1 MLKIYDTNYDYVS
14 TVDIAK
20 DLCITSTLK
29 DGFNTLSFKLP
40 LTDEYLAIIGEEY
53 FVEVDNYS
61 YVVKEINLSTNDFM
75 QIFCNPNIDEL
86 RYNLVS
92 VFDVIDIN
100 IEQAIEKLFTQ
111 SHCGWTLEYNST
123 LHQDRVEYKLATM
136 SPYEILLKIKE
147 DFSLEYWFDT
157 KNKILKVF
165 DYIGA
170 NKGTY
175 FSNDKRLKLL
185 SKQSN
190 SYDFITVIYPIGKN
204 NIMIGPVN
212 NNSNILENYQYC
224 DKYKPI
230 YWIQEDIEFMD
241 QLKMAAQAYLDY
253 YSMPITSY
261 ALDLSTLPPETKIG
275 DNIILVDKIKR
286 TKQKQRVVKIVRY
299 PNSPERDK
307 VELSNQ
313 IVNFAQT
320 FTSFNSDY
328 KKQIAYIKKNLA
340 TLS

>member
-1 MLKIYDTNYDYVS
+1 MLKIYDTDYNYVS
-14 TVDIAK
+14 TIDIAK
-20 DLCITSTLK
+20 ELCITSTLK
-29 DGFNTLSFKLP
+29 DGFNSLSFSLP
-40 LTDEYLAIIGEEY
+40 LTDEYLAMVKEEY
-53 FVEVDNYS
+53 YVEYNNYK
-61 YVVKEINLSTNDFM
+61 YVIKEINYKKNDF
-75 QIFCNPNIDEL
+75 IKIYCNPNLEDL
-86 RYNLVS
+86 VYNLVS
-92 VFDVIDIN
+92 IFDAVDIN
-100 IEQAIEKLFTQ
+100 IEQAITRLFVQ
-111 SHCGWTLEYNST
+111 SRCGWTLEYNST
-123 LHQDRVEYKLATM
+123 LRQDRVEYRLATM
-136 SPYEILLKIKE
+136 TPYEILLQIKE

-157 KNKILKVF
+157 KNKILKVY
-165 DYIGA
+165 DYMGS

-185 SKQSN
+185 NKQGQ

-224 DKYKPI
+224 DKYKPL

-261 ALDLSTLPPETKIG
+261 SLELSSLPQEVQIG

-286 TKQKQRVVKIVRY
+286 TKEKQRVVKMIRY
-299 PNSPERDK
+299 PETPEYDK

-313 IVNFAQT
+313 IVNFAET

>member
-14 TVDIAK
+14 TVDIVK

-29 DGFNTLSFKLP
+29 EGFNTLSFKLP
-40 LTDEYLAIIGEEY
+40 LTDEYLAMIDEEY
-53 FVEVDNYS
+53 YVEIDNYS

-75 QIFCNPNIDEL
+75 QIFCNPNIEDL
-86 RYNLVS
+86 KYNLVS
-92 VFDVIDIN
+92 IFDAVDIS
-100 IEQAIEKLFTQ
+100 IEQAINRLLVQ
-111 SHCGWTLEYNST
+111 SRCGWTLQYLST
-123 LHQDRVEYKLATM
+123 LRQDRVEYRLATM
-136 SPYEILLKIKE
+136 TPYDILLKIKE

-170 NKGTY
+170 NRGTY

-185 SKQSN
+185 NKQSN

-261 ALDLSTLPPETKIG
+261 NLELSALPPETKIG

-299 PNSPERDK
+299 PNNPERDK

-313 IVNFAQT
+313 IVNFAET

>member
-40 LTDEYLAIIGEEY
+40 LTDEYLAMIDEEY

-86 RYNLVS
+86 KYNLVS
-92 VFDVIDIN
+92 VFDAVDIN
-100 IEQAIEKLFTQ
+100 IEQAIEKLLTQ
-111 SHCGWTLEYNST
+111 SHCGWTLQYLST
-123 LHQDRVEYKLATM
+123 LRQDRVEYRLATM

-299 PNSPERDK
+299 PNNPERDK

>member
-1 MLKIYDTNYDYVS
+1 MLKIYDTDYNYVS
-14 TVDIAK
+14 TIDIAQ

-29 DGFNTLSFKLP
+29 DGFNNLSFSLP
-40 LTDEYLAIIGEEY
+40 LTDENLAMIKEEY
-53 FVEVDNYS
+53 YVEYNNYS
-61 YVVKEINLSTNDFM
+61 YVIKEVNLAKIDF
-75 QIFCNPNIDEL
+75 IKIYCNPNLEGLI
-86 RYNLVS
+86 YNLVS
-92 VFDVIDIN
+92 VFDAVDIN
-100 IEQAIEKLFTQ
+100 IQQAIERLFTQ
-111 SHCGWTLEYNST
+111 SHCGWTLQYLST
-123 LHQDRVEYKLATM
+123 LRQDRVEYRLATM
-136 SPYEILLKIKE
+136 TPYEILLQIKE

-157 KNKILKVF
+157 KNKILKVY
-165 DYIGA
+165 DYMGA
-170 NKGTY
+170 NRGTY

-185 SKQSN
+185 NKQSN

-230 YWIQEDIEFMD
+230 YWIQEDIEHMD

-261 ALDLSTLPPETKIG
+261 ALSLSTLPPETQLG

-286 TKQKQRVVKIVRY
+286 TKQKQRVVKITRY
-299 PNSPERDK
+299 PNTPERDK

-313 IVNFAQT
+313 IVNFAET

-328 KKQIAYIKKNLA
+328 KKQIAYIKKNLT
-340 TLS
+340 TLL